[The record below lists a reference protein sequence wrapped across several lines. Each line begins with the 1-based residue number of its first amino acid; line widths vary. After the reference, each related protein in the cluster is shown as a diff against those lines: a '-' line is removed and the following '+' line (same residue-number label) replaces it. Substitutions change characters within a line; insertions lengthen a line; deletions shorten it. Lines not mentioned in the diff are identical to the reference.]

1 MNYKRFLFASII
13 LVSCSTKQTS
23 KVEEPEFNRG
33 KKLAEHNV
41 KALKEVSGLA
51 SSVNNPGLLWAHND
65 SGNGADI
72 FLIDKDLSIRQR
84 YVLAGVENRDWEDI
98 VVGPGPDSSKNY
110 LFVAEIGDNDAVFPL
125 KYIYR
130 FEEPVIN
137 EQQQEPVAIE
147 EFETIIF
154 RLPDGQKDTE
164 ALLVDPRTKN
174 LMVVSKREEPVNVY
188 LIEYPYSTTDTVT
201 AKQITTLPLTQIVAG
216 SFSADGNEILMKNY
230 NHIYYWKNSSNASVV
245 ELLRQQPTEI
255 PYIIE
260 PQGESITWAYDDSG
274 FFTISEINKGKKS
287 FLYFYKRK

>member
-1 MNYKRFLFASII
+1 MSYIRFLFASII
-13 LVSCSTKQTS
+13 LVSCSTKQAS
-23 KVEEPEFNRG
+23 EVEEPEFRRG
-33 KKLAEHNV
+33 KKLAEHKL

-65 SGNGADI
+65 SGNGPDI
-72 FLIDKDLSIRQR
+72 FLIDTDLSIRQR

-110 LFVAEIGDNDAVFPL
+110 LFVAEIGDNEAVFPV

-130 FEEPVIN
+130 FEEPVFN
-137 EQQQEPVAIE
+137 EQQQQPVAIE
-147 EFETIIF
+147 EFETITF
-154 RLPDGQKDTE
+154 RLPGGQKDTE

-188 LIEYPYSTTDTVT
+188 LIEYPYSTNDTIT
-201 AKQITTLPLTQIVAG
+201 AEQITTLPLTQIVAG

-230 NHIYYWKNSSNASVV
+230 NHIYHWKNSSNVSVV
-245 ELLRQQPTEI
+245 ELLKQQPKEI

>member
-1 MNYKRFLFASII
+1 MNYIRFLFASII

-23 KVEEPEFNRG
+23 KVEEPEFSRG

>member
-1 MNYKRFLFASII
+1 MNYIRFLFASII

>member
-1 MNYKRFLFASII
+1 MSYIRFLLASVI

-23 KVEEPEFNRG
+23 RAEEPVFHRG
-33 KKLAEHNV
+33 KKLAEHDL

-51 SSVNNPGLLWAHND
+51 SSINNPGLLWALND
-65 SGNGADI
+65 SGNDADI
-72 FLIDKDLSIRQR
+72 FLIDKNLSIRQR

-98 VVGPGPDSSKNY
+98 VVGAGPDSSKNY
-110 LFVAEIGDNDAVFPL
+110 LFVAEIGDNEAVFPF

-137 EQQQEPVAIE
+137 EQQQEPVAIK
-147 EFETIIF
+147 EFETITF

-174 LMVVSKREEPVNVY
+174 IMVVSKREEPVNVY
-188 LIEYPYSTTDTVT
+188 LIEYPYSTTDTIT
-201 AKQITTLPLTQIVAG
+201 AKQVATLPLTQIVAG

-245 ELLRQQPTEI
+245 ELLRQQPIEI
-255 PYIIE
+255 PYIVE

-287 FLYFYKRK
+287 FLFYYKRK